1 MPQISKALSQ
11 FVQIA
16 IDGMRMFQ
24 FRYDSLGAS
33 HGDAALANEQVAG
46 DRDGVGAE
54 VEQQYSTQVK
64 MVVDESND
72 PARDQPSAL
81 HARHEEV
88 TRSYILRFGREL
100 LNERGHRW
108 PEHPESG
115 GHQRVHQV
123 QLPEAHFARKGQH
136 GNDEDDQS
144 ARAIEKHY
152 EMATIFAVDDDTG
165 EWQHQQRRER
175 LQ

>member
-1 MPQISKALSQ
+1 M
-11 FVQIA
+11 
-16 IDGMRMFQ
+16 
-24 FRYDSLGAS
+24 
-33 HGDAALANEQVAG
+33 
-46 DRDGVGAE
+46 
-54 VEQQYSTQVK
+54 
-64 MVVDESND
+64 
-72 PARDQPSAL
+72 
-81 HARHEEV
+81 
-88 TRSYILRFGREL
+88 
-100 LNERGHRW
+100 RGHRW

-165 EWQHQQRRER
+165 EWQHQQRRDR
-175 LQ
+175 LQDDYCPQRHLRMRDLKDVPDNGGSVHAAPQHGDQIGDKDES